1 MAAGSWNRPAKLYG
15 TQPFD
20 FTPRVGRIPPTGGAT
35 GQRAINQHHSKP
47 QQNMSTITIQLPTEP
62 SYWGSTATEA
72 DVYRIIGNLE
82 MMIRN
87 EFPDV
92 DIDFQ
97 HMQEPRG
104 RGIWGDDECLMDSI
118 HQFIQD
124 NWTCAL

>member
-1 MAAGSWNRPAKLYG
+1 M
-15 TQPFD
+15 FD
-20 FTPRVGRIPPTGGAT
+20 PRKHWVLSQIYRKTVFSVDGRHGIDHLDHVEG
-35 GQRAINQHHSKP
+35 NNSKP
-47 QQNMSTITIQLPTEP
+47 KQNMSNIITVQLPTET

-82 MMIRN
+82 MMIRSQ
-87 EFPDV
+87 FPDV

-124 NWTCAL
+124 NWTSAL

>member
-1 MAAGSWNRPAKLYG
+1 
-15 TQPFD
+15 
-20 FTPRVGRIPPTGGAT
+20 
-35 GQRAINQHHSKP
+35 
-47 QQNMSTITIQLPTEP
+47 MSTITIQLPTEP

-82 MMIRN
+82 MMIRSK
-87 EFPDV
+87 FPDV

-104 RGIWGDDECLMDSI
+104 RGIWGDDECLMESI

-124 NWTCAL
+124 NWTSAL

>member
-1 MAAGSWNRPAKLYG
+1 
-15 TQPFD
+15 
-20 FTPRVGRIPPTGGAT
+20 
-35 GQRAINQHHSKP
+35 
-47 QQNMSTITIQLPTEP
+47 
-62 SYWGSTATEA
+62 
-72 DVYRIIGNLE
+72 

-87 EFPDV
+87 QFPDV

-124 NWTCAL
+124 NWTSAL